1 VIETVDNK
9 VDKNFNPF
17 PGLRPF
23 GTDESFLYF
32 GREGQS
38 DEVLSILEENRYVN
52 ILGSSGTGKSSL
64 MFSGVI
70 PTLHGG
76 FITKAGI
83 DWEIITAK
91 PGLNPIRNLAEGF
104 RKHLEAKE
112 DDENLDEITSIINQN
127 LFEAILKKSTKGIAD
142 LYQFNKHLKGKNL
155 LIYLD
160 QFEEIFRFRKLGTLY
175 HLNESLAYVN
185 LILEAVNQTELP
197 IYIASSMRSDF
208 LGDCEQFPEL
218 TNKIN
223 DSHYLIPQM
232 TRQQKQLVIKG
243 PVAVGKGSISN
254 RLVQRLLNDMGDR
267 PDQLPVLQHALMRT
281 WDYWIQSDREMK
293 EPLDFIHYEAIGSV
307 NEALS
312 RHADEAYYEL
322 NDAQKI
328 ICERIFKTITEK
340 RSDSDGI
347 RRPTP
352 LGEIAQIVDEEEFTL
367 IPIIDKFR
375 EDGRALLTP
384 RADIELT
391 SESVID
397 ISHEAL
403 MRVWYRL
410 RNWVQEESESSQIY
424 LNLAEAAK
432 NYQKGSGSLWRPPDL
447 QLALEWRNKTK
458 PTLKW
463 ALQYDNN
470 FESVIS
476 FLNRSEK
483 AYKQEIETKEMLQKR
498 RLKRSR
504 VVAYILGTA
513 AMLSVILLIVAYNQ
527 SVEAERQRALADERS
542 DEARQNLEV
551 AKENALKAQKQEAE
565 ANLSSFRANQER
577 ENAEY
582 NFLIAREQT
591 QIADSARKEALR
603 IAEIAR
609 QNELA
614 AKEARQE
621 ALEQAEETRVAQ
633 GQTQGFRMRAVAQAL
648 ATKSLQIEDDQLRGL
663 LAYLGYQF
671 NEENEG
677 YDSNNDVY
685 NGLFYAVKALDND
698 YFNAFRS
705 NSTDVRSL
713 KFVANKYL
721 YTTGT
726 SGRINAWEVDNMT
739 SNRSIVIFDKPDVFV
754 KKIFVD
760 EKNQILVAL
769 TDGADFYTISVGAR
783 VRTIQKYTIPNTFTF
798 DVEFLDNSTDFL
810 ISASDSSIYK
820 FSNGQL
826 KQFLKVRSRVYDMEL
841 FDEETL
847 VTGNSNGQ
855 LQLWNI
861 NNSRFV
867 KNINERSNKYIHSL
881 SIGDNMIAAGDNSGL
896 VTLYPI
902 DDNLKLEDPI
912 ILRGSDGEIM
922 TDLTFNLAENQIIA
936 SSTKGTIRLWNLN
949 DVDEFPMI
957 ISEPGSWVN
966 SIALLNPSYIFA
978 GCKDQVF
985 RLYPIKSKILA
996 STLRSMVTR
1005 DISEEEWDRYIG
1017 NDIEY
1022 DPVFK
1027 ESVFVDNSQ

>member
-1 VIETVDNK
+1 
-9 VDKNFNPF
+9 
-17 PGLRPF
+17 
-23 GTDESFLYF
+23 
-32 GREGQS
+32 
-38 DEVLSILEENRYVN
+38 
-52 ILGSSGTGKSSL
+52 
-64 MFSGVI
+64 
-70 PTLHGG
+70 
-76 FITKAGI
+76 
-83 DWEIITAK
+83 
-91 PGLNPIRNLAEGF
+91 
-104 RKHLEAKE
+104 
-112 DDENLDEITSIINQN
+112 
-127 LFEAILKKSTKGIAD
+127 
-142 LYQFNKHLKGKNL
+142 
-155 LIYLD
+155 
-160 QFEEIFRFRKLGTLY
+160 
-175 HLNESLAYVN
+175 
-185 LILEAVNQTELP
+185 
-197 IYIASSMRSDF
+197 
-208 LGDCEQFPEL
+208 
-218 TNKIN
+218 
-223 DSHYLIPQM
+223 
-232 TRQQKQLVIKG
+232 
-243 PVAVGKGSISN
+243 
-254 RLVQRLLNDMGDR
+254 
-267 PDQLPVLQHALMRT
+267 
-281 WDYWIQSDREMK
+281 
-293 EPLDFIHYEAIGSV
+293 
-307 NEALS
+307 
-312 RHADEAYYEL
+312 
-322 NDAQKI
+322 
-328 ICERIFKTITEK
+328 
-340 RSDSDGI
+340 
-347 RRPTP
+347 
-352 LGEIAQIVDEEEFTL
+352 
-367 IPIIDKFR
+367 
-375 EDGRALLTP
+375 
-384 RADIELT
+384 
-391 SESVID
+391 
-397 ISHEAL
+397 
-403 MRVWYRL
+403 
-410 RNWVQEESESSQIY
+410 
-424 LNLAEAAK
+424 
-432 NYQKGSGSLWRPPDL
+432 
-447 QLALEWRNKTK
+447 
-458 PTLKW
+458 
-463 ALQYDNN
+463 
-470 FESVIS
+470 
-476 FLNRSEK
+476 
-483 AYKQEIETKEMLQKR
+483 MLQKR